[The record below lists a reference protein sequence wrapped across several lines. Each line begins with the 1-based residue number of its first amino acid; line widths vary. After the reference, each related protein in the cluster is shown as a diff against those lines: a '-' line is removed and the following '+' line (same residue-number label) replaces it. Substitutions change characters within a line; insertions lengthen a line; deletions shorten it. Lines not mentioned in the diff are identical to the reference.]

1 MKRLSKIILSVCA
14 MIFAV
19 SCASGLDADASR
31 SGASNPADLIRDPSS
46 MTVIAAFINDNAG
59 VYYSQGK
66 HSYRTWE
73 DSDGYK
79 VDYKFKDGKV
89 YVPNIHNQQIE
100 LMVHPVEAV
109 SPTEKKLQLRNV
121 EKGEVLV
128 LNMTDEG
135 LESYVSYI
143 LEKVSDDVLI
153 NNESL
158 GYIEELAPYKGTYN
172 SIAQDNKVENYIAI
186 DGKGNIYFHDANV
199 TAEGGRVG
207 ITEGEGLTI
216 LESYQNTMRKII
228 FKFDQGVY
236 RRWAIDGEHRD
247 ETYIGICKVTTD
259 FIEDRFADAKYQT
272 ADYKEED
279 FGRWD
284 NEVSGGQQYP
294 RKITGVDIRLNE
306 ANDNVGH
313 EVSEGTVAISGNN
326 IGDNVG
332 LSTGNMVGHV
342 SILKGNT
349 LHIMGRFN
357 AQFVFSDDWKTATYN
372 GQTLS
377 LVSGEVK
384 APATARK
391 TTSTGKYGLTPLKR
405 R

>member
-1 MKRLSKIILSVCA
+1 MKKLTKIFLSVCA

-31 SGASNPADLIRDPSS
+31 SGGGGSPSNLIRDPSS
-46 MTVIAAFINDNAG
+46 ITVITKFINDNAG

-66 HSYRTWE
+66 HSYRTWG

-128 LNMTDEG
+128 LNITDEG

-153 NNESL
+153 QHESV
-158 GYIEELAPYKGTYN
+158 GYIEEYAQYKGTYN
-172 SIAQDNKVENYIAI
+172 SIAQDNKIENYIAI
-186 DGKGNIYFHDANV
+186 DGEGYVYFHDANV
-199 TAEGGRVG
+199 TYAGERVG
-207 ITEGEGLTI
+207 ITEDGELTI
-216 LESYQNTMRKII
+216 LESYKNIMRKII

-236 RRWAIDGEHRD
+236 RRFAIDGENRD
-247 ETYIGICKVTTD
+247 ETYIGICAVTKD
-259 FIEDRFADAKYQT
+259 FIEDRFADAMYQT

-284 NEVSGGQQYP
+284 NEVPGGQQYP
-294 RKITGVDIRLNE
+294 KKITGVNIKLNE
-306 ANDNVGH
+306 ANDDIGH
-313 EVSEGTVAISGNN
+313 EVSEGAVAISGNN
-326 IGDNVG
+326 IGNNKG

-342 SILKGNT
+342 SILNGNQ

-357 AQFVFSDDWKTATYN
+357 AVFTFSDDWRTATYN
-372 GQTLS
+372 GQTLN

-384 APATARK
+384 NTAPATRK
-391 TTSTGKYGLTPLKR
+391 VKR
-405 R
+405 ITRKF

>member
-1 MKRLSKIILSVCA
+1 MKKLATILSVCA
-14 MIFAV
+14 MVFAV
-19 SCASGLDADASR
+19 SCANGLDADASR
-31 SGASNPADLIRDPSS
+31 SGDGNSAAVIPGPSPIT
-46 MTVIAAFINDNAG
+46 TVTAFINQYAG
-59 VYYSQGK
+59 VYYSKGK

-73 DSDGYK
+73 DNDGYK
-79 VDYKFKDGKV
+79 IDYKFKDGKV
-89 YVPNIHNQQIE
+89 YVPNVHNQITE
-100 LMVHPVEAV
+100 LIVEPVHAV
-109 SPTEKKLQLRNV
+109 LPSAKKLQLSNYQ
-121 EKGEVLV
+121 KGEITV
-128 LNMTDEG
+128 LNMTDTG

-143 LEKVSDDVLI
+143 LEKVSDDVLV

-172 SIAQDNKVENYIAI
+172 SVAQDNKIENYIAI
-186 DGKGNIYFHDANV
+186 DGEGKIYFHDANV
-199 TAEGGRVG
+199 TEENGRVG

-216 LESYQNTMRKII
+216 IESYQNTMRKVI
-228 FKFDQGVY
+228 FKFDEGVY
-236 RRWAIDGEHRD
+236 RRYSIDGEHRD
-247 ETYIGICKVTTD
+247 ETYIGICEVTTD

-284 NEVSGGQQYP
+284 NEVPGGQQYP

-306 ANDNVGH
+306 ANDDIGH
-313 EVSEGTVAISGNN
+313 DVSEGAVAISGNN

-349 LHIMGRFN
+349 LHVMGRFN
-357 AQFVFSDDWKTATYN
+357 ADFVFSDDWKTATYN
-372 GQTLS
+372 GQTLN

-384 APATARK
+384 GGTTTARK
-391 TTSTGKYGLTPLKR
+391 TSSSKYGLTPLKR